1 MPVCVCV
8 CLVCMH
14 VCIYVRVYTLS
25 LVSIVE
31 RHASSNHI
39 ETYEETRTK
48 FKQDKTNKYKNNMTM
63 VIKDIM
69 ATRGWTG
76 ETYRLVTTIDT
87 SQSCLVSVY
96 ESWSRARLLL
106 DLALRQPN
114 LSLVPVISLRVSI
127 VLLPTLKQS
136 NQRRL

>member
-1 MPVCVCV
+1 
-8 CLVCMH
+8 
-14 VCIYVRVYTLS
+14 
-25 LVSIVE
+25 
-31 RHASSNHI
+31 
-39 ETYEETRTK
+39 
-48 FKQDKTNKYKNNMTM
+48 MTM

-87 SQSCLVSVY
+87 SQSCLVPVY

-114 LSLVPVISLRVSI
+114 LSLVPVISLRASSM
-127 VLLPTLKQS
+127 LLPTLKQS